1 MLSPGVGI
9 QQEED
14 VPGIPGS
21 SDLDSVTR
29 ARADYRLNQERKIT
43 SPMAGDPEKGM

>member
-21 SDLDSVTR
+21 SDLDAVTR
-29 ARADYRLNQERKIT
+29 ARANYRLNKERETT
-43 SPMAGDPEKGM
+43 SKDEEKGIKE